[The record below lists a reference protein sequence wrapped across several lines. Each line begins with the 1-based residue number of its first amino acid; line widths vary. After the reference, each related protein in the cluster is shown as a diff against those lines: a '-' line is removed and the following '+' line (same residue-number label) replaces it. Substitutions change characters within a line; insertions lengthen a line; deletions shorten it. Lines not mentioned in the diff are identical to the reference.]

1 MLVNSFTI
9 SKKHEL
15 AASLRYVSRFH
26 SECGLSKE
34 IDQTMRI
41 LNLCAVAVLALA
53 VACGGDKKSTTDSA
67 ATASTPTPANA
78 TVSPAPTESAA
89 PITGQTV
96 EVKMLQDA
104 QGNYHFEPADLTIKS
119 GDGVKFIMVS
129 GGPHNVAFDPAQIP
143 PDAKTQLSANMQQ
156 QVSELSSPMM
166 MNPNETYTISF
177 GKMPP
182 GKYEFHCTPH
192 LAMGMKGTITV
203 Q

>member
-1 MLVNSFTI
+1 MQHR
-9 SKKHEL
+9 KL
-15 AASLRYVSRFH
+15 AALI
-26 SECGLSKE
+26 G
-34 IDQTMRI
+34 
-41 LNLCAVAVLALA
+41 LALL
-53 VACGGDKKSTTDSA
+53 ACGGQKKTTTDSA
-67 ATASTPTPANA
+67 ATASTPTPTSSSAPASPN
-78 TVSPAPTESAA
+78 SPAQSAA

-96 EVKMLQDA
+96 EVKMLQDP
-104 QGNYHFEPADLTIKS
+104 QGNYRFDPAQVTIKS

-143 PDAKTQLSANMQQ
+143 PGAKAQLSANMQQ

-177 GKMPP
+177 GNMPP